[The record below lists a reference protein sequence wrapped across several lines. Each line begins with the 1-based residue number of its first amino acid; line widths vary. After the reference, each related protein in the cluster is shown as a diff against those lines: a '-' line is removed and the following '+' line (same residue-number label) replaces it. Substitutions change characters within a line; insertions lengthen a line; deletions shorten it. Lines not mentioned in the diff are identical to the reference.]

1 MTAIGPTELTISV
14 WPSGAAR
21 TTNSVPM
28 LPPAPGL
35 FSTTKGWPSF
45 CVSVLVTLRVRVS
58 VVPPGENATMTFTG
72 RSG

>member
-1 MTAIGPTELTISV
+1 
-14 WPSGAAR
+14 
-21 TTNSVPM
+21 M

-45 CVSVLVTLRVRVS
+45 CVRVLVTLRVRVS
-58 VVPPGENATMTFTG
+58 VVPPGENATMTLTG